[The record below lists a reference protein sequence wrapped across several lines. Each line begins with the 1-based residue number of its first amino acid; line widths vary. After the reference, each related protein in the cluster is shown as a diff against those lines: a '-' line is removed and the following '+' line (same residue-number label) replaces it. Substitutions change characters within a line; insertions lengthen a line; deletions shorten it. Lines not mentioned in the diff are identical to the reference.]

1 MPFVD
6 KETIDEAKASLDRLL
21 AAADEEAAKRELASV
36 RRAIAAVESGV
47 PGAARGLETFFESVS
62 RGMID
67 AQRDLDR
74 RSVEYSGSAAPGA
87 LPTAFRIPKANAE
100 FQFGIESSTTRGLNV
115 LILSAEQSQKE
126 MVRHKVSFDVVAVPP
141 PPEVVARIATE
152 RPGLAARLRKLADDP
167 ETEADE
173 SEAAKTLA
181 DNIRNALWLSGPEG
195 ILVVLLAKNQ
205 TFLYAAFLPEV
216 GEATI
221 ALLDWPPK
229 GLRAEAKKLV
239 QAVGGAAKAAGA
251 IG

>member
-1 MPFVD
+1 MPIVD
-6 KETIDEAKASLDRLL
+6 KGTIDQAKSSLDQLH
-21 AAADEEAAKRELASV
+21 AAADEEQAKRALASV
-36 RRAIAAVESGV
+36 RQAIADVESKV

-100 FQFGIESSTTRGLNV
+100 FQFGIESSTSRGLNV
-115 LILSAEQSQKE
+115 LILSTEQSQKE

-152 RPGLAARLRKLADDP
+152 HPGLAVRLRQLADDP

-173 SEAAKTLA
+173 AAAAKVLA
-181 DNIRNALWLSGPEG
+181 ANIGKAVLLGGPQG
-195 ILVVLLAKNQ
+195 TLVVLLAENE
-205 TFLYAAFLPEV
+205 TVLYAAFLPEL

-221 ALLDWPPK
+221 ALLPWPPK

-239 QAVGGAAKAAGA
+239 QAMGDSAKQAGA
-251 IG
+251 VG